1 METVGSS
8 PLLHSAQMS
17 TLRDKADIGLQDANG
32 RFILIV
38 AAVAVAV
45 AVDVKQPFAECVG
58 DQYYLSLS

>member
-1 METVGSS
+1 MSIGTMVGGKRTF
-8 PLLHSAQMS
+8 AAFW
-17 TLRDKADIGLQDANG
+17 TDGRYADKADIGLQDANG

-38 AAVAVAV
+38 VAV

>member
-1 METVGSS
+1 MNS
-8 PLLHSAQMS
+8 HNA
-17 TLRDKADIGLQDANG
+17 DKADIGLQDANG

-38 AAVAVAV
+38 VAVAV

>member
-1 METVGSS
+1 MNS
-8 PLLHSAQMS
+8 HNA
-17 TLRDKADIGLQDANG
+17 DKADIGLQDANG

-38 AAVAVAV
+38 VAVAVAVAV

>member
-1 METVGSS
+1 VETVGSS
-8 PLLHSAQMS
+8 PLLHSVQMS

-45 AVDVKQPFAECVG
+45 DVKQPFAECVG